1 MAKCLCKAAKHV
13 LDELQNYNITH
24 IDGIHAR
31 GSVPNRDIVQ
41 AERNYEKYKSKCKCQ
56 ASEDFVISGRI
67 HHSQTKQ
74 KPEKFED
81 SDFEEDV
88 YGSPEGDCLDGLLIT
103 SGLSKSHCGR
113 CKYAAEQLCLGRIT
127 PRAREIMESVT
138 NLCQFCSKSSRNPKW
153 CHCSEQFLYMLTFE
167 SRQEKGKM
175 GLESAF

>member
-1 MAKCLCKAAKHV
+1 MSKCLCEAAKHV
-13 LDELQNYNITH
+13 LDEFQNYNIMH
-24 IDGIHAR
+24 IDGIHSR

-67 HHSQTKQ
+67 RHSQTKQ

-88 YGSPEGDCLDGLLIT
+88 YGSPEGDSLDGLLIT
-103 SGLSKSHCGR
+103 SGLSTSHCGR

-127 PRAREIMESVT
+127 PRARDIMEGITS
-138 NLCQFCSKSSRNPKW
+138 LCRFCTKSS
-153 CHCSEQFLYMLTFE
+153 
-167 SRQEKGKM
+167 
-175 GLESAF
+175 